1 MQNTTH
7 MTNQQTEQSINL
19 FCLPSAGSSAS
30 MYAIWAKHAPKWLKV
45 CPIEYP
51 GHGARINEHLVH
63 DPMLLT
69 HELVETILAHGY
81 QKFALFGHSLG
92 TALIWRIVKE
102 LQSRNLETLLGLI
115 VISGR
120 RETSTL
126 KQELK
131 NRHLLPRPDF
141 IRAVSR
147 YAGLP
152 QELLAQDEILDFF
165 LPILRNDFHL
175 NDFLMD
181 DAPTLTSCPLI
192 AIAGESDPDI
202 PSAEMMNK
210 WAAYSRTWL
219 GYHPLPGDHFYLN
232 HLTNVKKIMALITDY
247 AYFIPRNQSP
257 NFLPQS

>member
-1 MQNTTH
+1 MPNTTSRVAH
-7 MTNQQTEQSINL
+7 QADQSINL

-30 MYAIWAKHAPKWLKV
+30 MYASWAKHAPKWLHI

-51 GHGARINEHLVH
+51 GHGARIKERLVH
-63 DPMLLT
+63 DPMQLT
-69 HELVETILAHGY
+69 QELTETILAHG
-81 QKFALFGHSLG
+81 QKKFALFGHSLG

-102 LQSRNLETLLGLI
+102 LQNRGLEHMLGLI

-126 KQELK
+126 KKELK
-131 NRHLLPRPDF
+131 HRHLLPRQAF
-141 IRAVSR
+141 IEAVSR

-152 QELLAQDEILDFF
+152 QELLAQDDVLDFF

-181 DAPTLTSCPLI
+181 DEPVLTTCPLI

-202 PSAEMMNK
+202 PSSAMMNK
-210 WAAYSRTWL
+210 WAAYSRAWL

-232 HLTNVKKIMALITDY
+232 GTENIQSILSLITEY
-247 AYFIPRNQSP
+247 AYFIPRANE
-257 NFLPQS
+257 